1 LSVNENLSDVIY
13 KLGLISNE
21 HISEED
27 RIPESACHP
36 YIGIWNT
43 GGWKC
48 FAIAALQII
57 KYILVLKK

>member
-1 LSVNENLSDVIY
+1 MY

-21 HISEED
+21 HMSEEG
-27 RIPESACHP
+27 RTSELACHP
-36 YIGIWNT
+36 YKGIRNT

-57 KYILVLKK
+57 KYIIVLKN